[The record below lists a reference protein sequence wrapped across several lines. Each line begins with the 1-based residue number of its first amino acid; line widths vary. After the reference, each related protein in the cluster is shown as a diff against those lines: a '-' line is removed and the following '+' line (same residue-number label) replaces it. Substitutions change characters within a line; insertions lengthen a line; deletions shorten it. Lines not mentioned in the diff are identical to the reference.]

1 MAIDPDAPL
10 ASCDFYTATRQ
21 SGFVCRGKDG
31 KALECSVSLS
41 DDGYTLTLECDG
53 DISEISYGYDPHAEA
68 DRQFTCGGNICLAG
82 KIIGYD
88 GELALFMPVQDIY
101 RS

>member
-10 ASCDFYTATRQ
+10 ASCDFTQ
-21 SGFVCRGKDG
+21 H
-31 KALECSVSLS
+31 KAVGLSAAERTEKQLECSVSLS

-82 KIIGYD
+82 KITGYD